1 MGGKKDDKGPGL
13 LTKLVRLVVVL
24 GVLAVLLEFGGRFAA
39 STAAEKAIV
48 QTGRAKSADVTIGA
62 QPWKPALLPTLAGK
76 PLDQLKAEL
85 TDVNV
90 ESLTVDSATYQLD
103 DVTLSYKFSKHPVTI
118 DSIGSGS
125 VRLELSAG
133 SLAAVLGTPVQITG
147 GKVLIGADHLPA
159 RLKVSNGILE
169 VSAGG
174 EALTPLPVDD
184 PDLLMCPPAASV
196 EGDRLVLACT
206 GNRVPAILTR
216 ALNPPDTGGRPGGP
230 TNLGPSNT
238 VTVPTTSAPYP
249 DGSQPTG

>member
-216 ALNPPDTGGRPGGP
+216 ALNPPDTGGTPGGP
-230 TNLGPSNT
+230 TNLGPANT
-238 VTVPTTSAPYP
+238 VTVPSTAVPYP

>member
-13 LTKLVRLVVVL
+13 FTKLFRLVVVL
-24 GVLAVLLEFGGRFAA
+24 GVVAVLLEFGGRFGA
-39 STAAEKAIV
+39 SVAAEKAIV
-48 QTGRAKSADVTIGA
+48 QTGRAKSADVTIGE

-90 ESLTVDSATYQLD
+90 EYFTVDSATYLLD
-103 DVTLSYKFSKHPVTI
+103 DVQLSYKFSKHPVTI
-118 DSIGSGS
+118 DSIGAGS

-147 GKVLIGADHLPA
+147 GKVLVGPNRLPA

-174 EALTPLPVDD
+174 EAFTPLPVDD
-184 PDLLMCPPAASV
+184 PDLLMCPPAVSV
-196 EGDRLVLACT
+196 EDDRLVLACT

-216 ALNPPDTGGRPGGP
+216 ALNPPDTGGTPGGP

-249 DGSQPTG
+249 DGSQPPG

>member
-13 LTKLVRLVVVL
+13 FTKLFRLVVVL
-24 GVLAVLLEFGGRFAA
+24 GVVAVLLEFGGRFGA
-39 STAAEKAIV
+39 SVAAEKAIV
-48 QTGRAKSADVTIGA
+48 QTGRAKSADVTIGE

-90 ESLTVDSATYQLD
+90 EYFTVDSATYQLD
-103 DVTLSYKFSKHPVTI
+103 DVQLSYKFSKHPVTI

-147 GKVLIGADHLPA
+147 GKVLVGPDRLPA

-174 EALTPLPVDD
+174 EAGTPLPVDD
-184 PDLLMCPPAASV
+184 PDLLMCPPAVSV
-196 EGDRLVLACT
+196 EDDRLVLACT

-216 ALNPPDTGGRPGGP
+216 ALNPPDTGGTPGGP

-249 DGSQPTG
+249 DGSQPPG

>member
-184 PDLLMCPPAASV
+184 PDLLMCPPAVSV

-216 ALNPPDTGGRPGGP
+216 ALNPPDTGGKPGGP
-230 TNLGPSNT
+230 TNLGPANT
-238 VTVPTTSAPYP
+238 VTVPSTAVPYP